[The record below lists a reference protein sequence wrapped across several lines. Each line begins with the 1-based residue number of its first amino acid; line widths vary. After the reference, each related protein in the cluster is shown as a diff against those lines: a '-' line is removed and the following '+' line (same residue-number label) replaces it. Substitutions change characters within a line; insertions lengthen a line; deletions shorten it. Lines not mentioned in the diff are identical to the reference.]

1 MSDAAQ
7 SRTAFVLPLLL
18 FLYGVAAQAQPA
30 FLVKDLNT
38 THSEGIGSEY
48 SPNTY
53 WDSSVAMGEIVFF
66 GASDGIHGFELWRS
80 DGTPVGTRLVA
91 DVCPGSCAS
100 LPRNLAV
107 AGGKVFF
114 VADDGFH
121 GPVLWTSDGTPAGT
135 ALVKDLVPPGNL
147 STPIHGLVALNGKL
161 LFAVSP
167 YGLRHQLWKTDGTA
181 AGTVLIAEF
190 EPDTDSTI
198 LEPLA
203 RL

>member
-80 DGTPVGTRLVA
+80 DGTAAGTRLVA

-107 AGGKVFF
+107 AGGRLFF
-114 VADDGFH
+114 LATGPEGFE
-121 GPVLWTSDGTPAGT
+121 LWVSDGTRAGT
-135 ALVKDLVPPGNL
+135 TQVRSRANAFKSCHRL
-147 STPIHGLVALNGKL
+147 H
-161 LFAVSP
+161 
-167 YGLRHQLWKTDGTA
+167 
-181 AGTVLIAEF
+181 
-190 EPDTDSTI
+190 
-198 LEPLA
+198 LESC
-203 RL
+203 RR